1 MYASIINPL
10 QRQHYKKIG
19 KCLAEMPAIAKIRGN
34 VYGRV
39 HGTLN
44 FINRFSIFNWNNFRL
59 NYDHYN
65 TIHARRIDHTI
76 YNCCPGWTKISKH
89 SHGCTKRKKCFSFCC
104 SKWVDVWYISGSLI
118 KLAICKIPCKNN
130 GKCVKPEFCTCP
142 TGYTGRHCEL
152 DVNECETD
160 KPCDQTCYNTEGSYY
175 CTCRLG
181 FILQSD
187 RQSCKKIDTSF
198 GNDDIGTAFEA
209 RDLENDVDTDD
220 MDSRI
225 NNIEKVCAKNTIN
238 TIPLCIANNGKQNK
252 K

>member
-1 MYASIINPL
+1 MRDELTIRYTIVAQDGLRSQNIHMDAPNVRIFIL
-10 QRQHYKKIG
+10 LVEISR
-19 KCLAEMPAIAKIRGN
+19 CL
-34 VYGRV
+34 
-39 HGTLN
+39 
-44 FINRFSIFNWNNFRL
+44 
-59 NYDHYN
+59 
-65 TIHARRIDHTI
+65 
-76 YNCCPGWTKISKH
+76 ISD
-89 SHGCTKRKKCFSFCC
+89 C
-104 SKWVDVWYISGSLI
+104 I

-142 TGYTGRHCEL
+142 TGYTGRHCEW
-152 DVNECETD
+152 DVNECETE

-181 FILQSD
+181 FILQPD

-238 TIPLCIANNGKQNK
+238 TIPLCIANNGKPNK